1 MKSTRVSTT
10 VRAGVLA
17 LSLLL
22 LPLTTPTSAQ
32 TTNPAPETQRM
43 ETPDEDGDNTSLW
56 GLLGL
61 AGLIGLDVRFI
72 SSLPVKRQPVCTAW
86 ADTKPAQIVEAEG

>member
-1 MKSTRVSTT
+1 MKHAKISTT

-22 LPLTTPTSAQ
+22 FPLTTTTFAQ
-32 TTNPAPETQRM
+32 TTTPMPEAPRLETRA
-43 ETPDEDGDNTSLW
+43 DDGDNTGLW

-61 AGLIGLDVRFI
+61 AGLFGLMGLRRR
-72 SSLPVKRQPVCTAW
+72 PVEKVAAYNRP
-86 ADTKPAQIVEAEG
+86 

>member
-1 MKSTRVSTT
+1 MKGVSLSTT

-22 LPLTTPTSAQ
+22 LPLTMPTFAQ

-43 ETPDEDGDNTSLW
+43 ETQDDDGDNTGLW

-61 AGLIGLDVRFI
+61 AGLIGLAGLRRH
-72 SSLPVKRQPVCTAW
+72 PGKARAY
-86 ADTKPAQIVEAEG
+86 DTRD

>member
-1 MKSTRVSTT
+1 MKGTRVSTT

-22 LPLTTPTSAQ
+22 LLLTTPTFAQ
-32 TTNPAPETQRM
+32 TTNPTPETQRM
-43 ETPDEDGDNTSLW
+43 ETPDEDGDNTGLW

-61 AGLIGLDVRFI
+61 AGLIGLAGLRRRPGKARAYDAR
-72 SSLPVKRQPVCTAW
+72 
-86 ADTKPAQIVEAEG
+86 D